1 MVTSWNYCYYTE
13 GLSNSINYTA
23 TFAVWRNDS
32 TSSNLVMVAG
42 SRKTVVLRPR
52 STIAAIYC
60 EVINLKNTDE
70 DFSIIEGDYVGA
82 VLPPSNFIPIL
93 GGDSEFSLL
102 EMTTT
107 STTIEINSLQ
117 YNSLMSQEWALHLHA
132 SIGMCCS
139 LKNFN

>member
-13 GLSNSINYTA
+13 VLSDSIDYTA
-23 TFAVWRNDS
+23 AFAVWRNDS

-60 EVINLKNTDE
+60 EVISLDDTDE
-70 DFSIIEGDYVGA
+70 DFRIMEGDYVGA

-93 GGDSEFSLL
+93 GVDSDFSLL
-102 EMTTT
+102 E
-107 STTIEINSLQ
+107 TIFSMETNSLQ
-117 YNSLMSQEWALHLHA
+117 YNSLISNEMALHLFA
-132 SIGMCCS
+132 SIGRCS
-139 LKNFN
+139 CFVL